1 MALVTMEDSFCTN
14 LSSIFSEIEKK
25 TFLALDNCIE
35 GISNLAMEGPAF
47 STKAGLA
54 KESDMAY
61 SSLSMFTN
69 YDCWHQTHQKVSA
82 ELVLDNLRSNTE
94 VANKIIFEVAKLI
107 KKERPKNMSHF
118 SLKDGNIIQKKISQ
132 FQLERNQGYLLIL
145 IWIIRFK

>member
-1 MALVTMEDSFCTN
+1 M
-14 LSSIFSEIEKK
+14 
-25 TFLALDNCIE
+25 
-35 GISNLAMEGPAF
+35 
-47 STKAGLA
+47 
-54 KESDMAY
+54 
-61 SSLSMFTN
+61 
-69 YDCWHQTHQKVSA
+69 
-82 ELVLDNLRSNTE
+82 DNLRSNTE